1 MTIIGE
7 ILHKLSH
14 CIDWTRRKV
23 YPFDWCYMM
32 YVVDKAASATPK
44 LGYYQK
50 TQRYRKILLLSN
62 ISVQYLNIEY
72 LGFACAVNMGCE

>member
-32 YVVDKAASATPK
+32 YVVDKAAIEC
-44 LGYYQK
+44 LEY
-50 TQRYRKILLLSN
+50 
-62 ISVQYLNIEY
+62 SV
-72 LGFACAVNMGCE
+72 

>member
-32 YVVDKAASATPK
+32 YVVDKAATRIIIQMGTLRNSHEG
-44 LGYYQK
+44 LECLEY
-50 TQRYRKILLLSN
+50 
-62 ISVQYLNIEY
+62 SV
-72 LGFACAVNMGCE
+72 